1 MTRAHITFISPGIA
15 CSAWHFRATSDL
27 LAGQGGR
34 PVVVM
39 AHGFGG
45 TKDSGLEPFAER
57 IASAGADVFAFD
69 YRGFGA
75 SEGQPRQTISI
86 KRQVQHLLG
95 GEGHVDHR
103 RVEHRAGGGHHARG
117 DGRLGRPVA
126 STRHRRDRRGHV
138 PRRDHP
144 VEDRDTGWFGDRLQ
158 RG

>member
-1 MTRAHITFISPGIA
+1 MTRADVTFISQGIA

-69 YRGFGA
+69 
-75 SEGQPRQTISI
+75 
-86 KRQVQHLLG
+86 
-95 GEGHVDHR
+95 
-103 RVEHRAGGGHHARG
+103 
-117 DGRLGRPVA
+117 
-126 STRHRRDRRGHV
+126 
-138 PRRDHP
+138 
-144 VEDRDTGWFGDRLQ
+144 
-158 RG
+158 